1 MLKKHHGDGGT
12 FDVETWATPAG
23 WTPPTVTAHR
33 TEAPADDTQDLPD
46 WEEAEMANLLRL
58 RKRLYGGSTVANL
71 KLIAVALGLS
81 RSGNAHVLK
90 TRIEVKLRA
99 LRFEDDT
106 EFAPTADDMELSD
119 GDFNQKFAQ
128 SKVYSIGEVQEVL
141 RRLAGA

>member
-1 MLKKHHGDGGT
+1 
-12 FDVETWATPAG
+12 
-23 WTPPTVTAHR
+23 
-33 TEAPADDTQDLPD
+33 
-46 WEEAEMANLLRL
+46 MANLLRL

-99 LRFEDDT
+99 LCFEDDT